1 MNNPILLSNSW
12 YFKPQ
17 FCQEDLS
24 HFDADADCGGW
35 QKVNLPHTVK
45 ELPFNCFSHDE
56 TAMISSYR
64 KDFTI
69 PAEAAGKR
77 IILRFDGVMAYYD
90 LYCNGIR
97 IGDHRG
103 GYSISFMDITEAVRY
118 GAVNHLFL
126 KVDSTER
133 NDIPPF
139 GYIVDFLTYGGIYRD
154 VYLYMTEQ
162 TYISNV
168 MARYRLED
176 DWSLTLYP
184 EVFFHSHET
193 AGREASICCRLI
205 RQDGTTVFSH
215 TESCSVA
222 EGESSFQMS
231 PVSAGMVDLWDIDA
245 PVLYTVETEL
255 LIDGH
260 IVDSHSTKTGFRKTE
275 CTSHGFYLNGQKIK
289 LRGVN
294 RHQCYPY
301 VGYAMGRGVQRKDAE
316 LIRYD
321 MACNTVR
328 TSHYMQSQYFLER

>member
-103 GYSISFMDITEAVRY
+103 GYSISFADITDAVRY
-118 GAVNHLFL
+118 GEVNHLFL

-154 VYLYMTEQ
+154 VFLYTTEQ

-168 MARYRLED
+168 LARYRLEED
-176 DWSLTLYP
+176 
-184 EVFFHSHET
+184 
-193 AGREASICCRLI
+193 
-205 RQDGTTVFSH
+205 
-215 TESCSVA
+215 
-222 EGESSFQMS
+222 
-231 PVSAGMVDLWDIDA
+231 
-245 PVLYTVETEL
+245 
-255 LIDGH
+255 
-260 IVDSHSTKTGFRKTE
+260 
-275 CTSHGFYLNGQKIK
+275 
-289 LRGVN
+289 
-294 RHQCYPY
+294 
-301 VGYAMGRGVQRKDAE
+301 
-316 LIRYD
+316 
-321 MACNTVR
+321 
-328 TSHYMQSQYFLER
+328 